1 MSQPLTPAVNLTPLT
16 STAQTDAVLVNTTD
30 SNSSSSDNPAPSLH
44 TTQTP
49 TSPLAIA
56 DTAAGVDTSA
66 HTAPVARTQTSEN
79 SSRTSSTSAANEL
92 AALKEAAL
100 SGDASA
106 QYELGKRYGFGDGV
120 AQNDKEAANWIPS
133 PPTGFVWPL
142 SEETVVLNSTWV

>member
-16 STAQTDAVLVNTTD
+16 STSQKDAVLVNTTD

-44 TTQTP
+44 TTQIP
-49 TSPLAIA
+49 PSPFGNA
-56 DTAAGVDTSA
+56 DAAAGVNTSV
-66 HTAPVARTQTSEN
+66 HTAPLARIQMADTH
-79 SSRTSSTSAANEL
+79 SSSSASSTSAANEL

-120 AQNDKEAANWIPS
+120 AQNDKEAANWIRMRIII
-133 PPTGFVWPL
+133 
-142 SEETVVLNSTWV
+142 